1 MDNNTVLRSL
11 RYAMDIKDQ
20 EMNDIF
26 TLGGAS
32 FETSEV
38 SAMLKAEDHEDFTEL
53 PDEGMLQF
61 LDGLILKK
69 RGPSERPAAKVEE
82 EISNNLMMRKI
93 RIAFELKEDDM
104 IRTIG
109 KGGFVV
115 KKAELTAL
123 FRKKGHKHYRACGD
137 QMMRYFLKGLGS
149 R

>member
-11 RYAMDIKDQ
+11 RYAMDINDS
-20 EMNDIF
+20 EMNEIF
-26 TLGGAS
+26 TLGGATL
-32 FETSEV
+32 ETSEV
-38 SAMLKAEDHEDFTEL
+38 SAMLKSDDHEEFKEL
-53 PDEGMLQF
+53 EDREFLQF

-69 RGPSERPAAKVEE
+69 RGPSDRPAGKADEQV
-82 EISNNLMMRKI
+82 SNNLVMRKI

-109 KGGFVV
+109 KGGFVI

-137 QMMRYFLKGLGS
+137 QLMRYFLKGLAS

>member
-11 RYAMDIKDQ
+11 RYTMDINDKA
-20 EMNDIF
+20 MNDIF

-32 FETSEV
+32 FETSDV
-38 SAMLKAEDHEDFTEL
+38 SAMLKAEDHEEFTEL
-53 PDEGMLQF
+53 NDQGMMQF
-61 LDGLILKK
+61 LDGLILQK
-69 RGPSERPAAKVEE
+69 RGPSDRAPGKDEE
-82 EISNNLMMRKI
+82 EISNNLILRKI

-115 KKAELTAL
+115 KKAELSAL

-137 QMMRYFLKGLGS
+137 QLLRYFLKGLGS
-149 R
+149 K